1 VLDRFDDAVKDLGV
15 VKEAIRKE
23 MEEEFTRYREQI
35 GEQIEQAI
43 LARHVPE
50 SILRRKSLD
59 NDPQVK
65 VAIETVK
72 NRQEYCKIL
81 QGPPNLAE
89 VLWRESVKSIKGLE
103 QEAL

>member
-1 VLDRFDDAVKDLGV
+1 MKDLSL
-15 VKEAIRKE
+15 VKEAIQSE
-23 MEEEFTRYREQI
+23 MEEQFTRNKDQI
-35 GEQIEQAI
+35 SEQIEEAI
-43 LARHVPE
+43 LARYVPE

-65 VAIETVK
+65 VAIEAVK
-72 NRQEYCKIL
+72 NRQEYNKIL

-89 VLWRESVKSIKGLE
+89 VLWRESAPLIK